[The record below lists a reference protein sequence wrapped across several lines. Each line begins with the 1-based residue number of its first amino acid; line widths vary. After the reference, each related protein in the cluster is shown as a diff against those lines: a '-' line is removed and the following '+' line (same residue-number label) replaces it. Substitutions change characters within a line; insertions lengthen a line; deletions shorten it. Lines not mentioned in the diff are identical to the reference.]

1 MGSLTRA
8 ERLHASL
15 SWQNG
20 RRTATRSFWEKF
32 DCGTALAAAA
42 VLGAVGWTVVAE
54 DPSRPLATE
63 NSAAGASDGGL
74 DDARA
79 RRAEIAE
86 KVRYRGGESMFG
98 AYGGSPYTYAS
109 DVTLR
114 GPNVDMT
121 VHGVDWEGR
130 PFTSPIYYGIRI
142 QRWLKQSAIGG
153 MIDFT
158 HSKVYSPMEQ
168 KTRYSGTRDGKP
180 VPTEGKISDQFHKLE
195 FTHGH
200 NMLTAN
206 ALWRLPLRGAFISP
220 YVGVGL
226 GISLPHSEV
235 QLKGA
240 TGRTYE
246 YQYTGPAAQ
255 VLVGV
260 ELRMPR
266 LSYFGEYKLTYASY
280 QVPLWNRDGAWVLQ
294 DLWTQFRRWL
304 GGGQP
309 DNGWAATKLLSHQG
323 IAGMGVR
330 SNP

>member
-1 MGSLTRA
+1 MVSLTRA

-20 RRTATRSFWEKF
+20 RRTATQSFWAKF
-32 DCGTALAAAA
+32 DGVAAIAAAA
-42 VLGAVGWTVVAE
+42 ALVVVGWTVVVE
-54 DPSRPLATE
+54 SPDRPLAAE
-63 NSAAGASDGGL
+63 NGAANEDGE
-74 DDARA
+74 ARAAAQA

-86 KVRYRGGESMFG
+86 KVRYRGGESVLA

-109 DVTLR
+109 DVTVR

-121 VHGVDWEGR
+121 VHDVDWEGR
-130 PFTSPIYYGIRI
+130 PFQNPIYYGIRV
-142 QRWLKQSAIGG
+142 QRWLKQSAVGG

-180 VPTEGKISDQFHKLE
+180 VPTEGKIKDQFHKLE

-220 YVGVGL
+220 YVGVGV

-255 VLVGV
+255 FLVGI

-280 QVPLWNRDGAWVLQ
+280 QVPLWNRDGSWVIQ

-309 DNGWAATKLLSHQG
+309 EGGWATTKLLSHQS
-323 IAGMGVR
+323 IAGMGIR